1 MDTLKYI
8 PPTAE
13 VLCIDLFQMLCESNK
28 TERIVYYG
36 DEVDF

>member
-1 MDTLKYI
+1 MDTLKYF

-13 VLCIDLFQMLCESNK
+13 VLGTEELYLLCQSNK